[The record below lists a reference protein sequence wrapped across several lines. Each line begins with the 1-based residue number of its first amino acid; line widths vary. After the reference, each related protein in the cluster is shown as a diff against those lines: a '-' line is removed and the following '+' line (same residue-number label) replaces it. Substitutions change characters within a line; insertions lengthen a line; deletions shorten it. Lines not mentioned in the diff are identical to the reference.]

1 MNIRGGFVGT
11 FARVALAALFVAAA
25 AGALG
30 GAAQAQMMGQRKAA
44 PPPKPSEPQK
54 PLDTS
59 VKPDKTYPTKVTWQL
74 KALGQKPVPVSA
86 EITMMI
92 DENFRGT
99 GYGGCNNWSATIYPL
114 NGQKLVSGPI
124 ASTKRKCDAAKMQL
138 EHAFLVALHSGGTW
152 DLDGPD
158 LVVKTQAGVLR
169 FFRAL

>member
-1 MNIRGGFVGT
+1 MSIRGGIVG
-11 FARVALAALFVAAA
+11 AVRRIGLSALCIAAA
-25 AGALG
+25 AGALV
-30 GAAQAQMMGQRKAA
+30 GAAEAQMGRRKAD
-44 PPPKPSEPQK
+44 PPPKSSEPQK

-59 VKPDKTYPTKVTWQL
+59 AKPDKTYPTKVTWQL
-74 KALGQKPVPVSA
+74 KALGQKAVPVSA

-138 EHAFLVALHSGGTW
+138 EHAFLVALHSGGVW